1 MKTLKFDTFEG
12 GTNIYTLEESAEQA
26 LFLIQCVY
34 YFSGNLPNSDFAS
47 GINLLYYKCNNETPA
62 TISYPITEPQ
72 SLLNDLDPNK
82 RIIFYIFG
90 NMQYPT
96 HENVKL
102 MINALCYGQT
112 DNVVLLD
119 WSRYSNGSDSIVF
132 KNGEKVGR
140 LFAQS
145 IQLLVNSGANLSKI
159 YIIGYFLGAHIAGIV
174 GKCNFF
180 EIPRITG
187 LDPAIPFFYPS
198 GCYLRSNDAAWVD
211 VIHTDMGEYGTLFS
225 TGTADYYV
233 TDGFRPQPNC
243 SLISIPLSPQDL
255 CSYQASVKVYADSK
269 YKTATYD
276 AEKCASYIQYRL
288 NTILNRCVKI
298 EIGIGYNATNM

>member
-1 MKTLKFDTFEG
+1 MISCVAYIL
-12 GTNIYTLEESAEQA
+12 
-26 LFLIQCVY
+26 LFFTISTVDGQSSC
-34 YFSGNLPNSDFAS
+34 SCNLPNSDFAS

-102 MINALCYGQT
+102 MINGK
-112 DNVVLLD
+112 
-119 WSRYSNGSDSIVF
+119 VF

-187 LDPAIPFFYPS
+187 MLLNYIFSQNLDPAIPFFYPS

>member
-1 MKTLKFDTFEG
+1 MVSCVAYIL
-12 GTNIYTLEESAEQA
+12 
-26 LFLIQCVY
+26 LFFTISTVDGQSSC
-34 YFSGNLPNSDFAS
+34 SCNLPNSDFAS
-47 GINLLYYKCNNETPA
+47 GINLLYYKCNNEIPA

-72 SLLNDLDPNK
+72 SLLNVLDPNK

-90 NMQYPT
+90 YIQYPT

-102 MINALCYGQT
+102 IINALCYGQT

-119 WSRYSNGSDSIVF
+119 WSIYSNGSYSTVF

-145 IQLLVNSGANLSKI
+145 IQLLVNSSADLSKI
-159 YIIGYFLGAHIAGIV
+159 YIIGHSLGAHIAGIV
-174 GKCNFF
+174 GKCNSFK
-180 EIPRITG
+180 IPRITG
-187 LDPAIPFFYPS
+187 LDPANPFFYPS

-211 VIHTDMGEYGTLFS
+211 VIHTDMGGYGTLFS

-233 TDGFRPQPNC
+233 NGGYRPQPNC

-255 CSYQASVKVYADSK
+255 CSHQASVKVYADSK

-276 AEKCASYIQYRL
+276 AEECASYTQYRL
-288 NTILNRCVKI
+288 NTILNNCVKI
-298 EIGIGYNATNM
+298 VKIGIGYTAKDM

>member
-1 MKTLKFDTFEG
+1 MISCVAYIL
-12 GTNIYTLEESAEQA
+12 
-26 LFLIQCVY
+26 LFFTISTVDGQSSC
-34 YFSGNLPNSDFAS
+34 SCNLPNSDFAS

-96 HENVKL
+96 HENV
-102 MINALCYGQT
+102 N
-112 DNVVLLD
+112 
-119 WSRYSNGSDSIVF
+119 VF

-180 EIPRITG
+180 EIPRITGIG